1 MIISLIYNKSLYN
14 KPVNNFAY
22 QYLIFSSSKR
32 IEIVP
37 GRKMKFSIKDFFGK
51 CYQIRSIL
59 RIWYLLKKSLM
70 ENFIFCAVVVR
81 SIISSVNEVITA
93 IVINVQTKQWSITR
107 NWSIFVFIPYLLLV
121 KNITKLQQILKIKKK
136 FEKKIEMLKLIL
148 IRKKKQLNY

>member
-1 MIISLIYNKSLYN
+1 
-14 KPVNNFAY
+14 
-22 QYLIFSSSKR
+22 
-32 IEIVP
+32 
-37 GRKMKFSIKDFFGK
+37 MKFSIKDFFRK

-59 RIWYLLKKSLM
+59 RIWSYLLKKSLM

-93 IVINVQTKQWSITR
+93 IVINVQTKQWSIIR

>member
-32 IEIVP
+32 IAIVP
-37 GRKMKFSIKDFFGK
+37 ARKMKFSIKDFFGK

-93 IVINVQTKQWSITR
+93 IVINVQTKQ
-107 NWSIFVFIPYLLLV
+107 
-121 KNITKLQQILKIKKK
+121 
-136 FEKKIEMLKLIL
+136 
-148 IRKKKQLNY
+148 